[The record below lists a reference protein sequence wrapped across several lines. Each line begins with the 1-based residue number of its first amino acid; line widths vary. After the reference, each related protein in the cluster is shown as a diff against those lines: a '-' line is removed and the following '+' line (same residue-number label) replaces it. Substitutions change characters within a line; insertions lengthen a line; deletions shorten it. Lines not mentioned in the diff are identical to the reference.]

1 MKNALKV
8 TGLFTF
14 LAVAFLNAFV
24 DLGHKIIIQNT
35 IFKNYDGPELIV
47 LTSIVNALILLPFIL
62 LFTPTGYISDKYA
75 KNKVM
80 RASAWVALGITLL
93 ITLGYYQGWFW
104 FSFSMTFLLA
114 LQSAFYSPAKYGYV
128 KGLVG
133 DRRLTQA
140 NGLLQAATT
149 TGILLGTFFF
159 SVLFEKMIV
168 GFEITDKD
176 SLIAM
181 IAPLGWALVAL
192 TAVELV
198 LAYRL
203 PETDKDNKK
212 MRFHWDDYFRGKTQA
227 RNLRIVKRH
236 PYIWLSILG
245 LAVFWAISQVLL
257 ATYPAYAKEFLGL
270 NNTAVI
276 QGLMAF
282 AGIGVMIGSV
292 IAGRVSQNHIET
304 GLVPEIGR
312 AHA

>member
-1 MKNALKV
+1 MKHALKV

-62 LFTPTGYISDKYA
+62 LFTPTGFISDKYA

-93 ITLGYYQGWFW
+93 ITFGYYQGWFW
-104 FSFSMTFLLA
+104 FSFGMTFLLA

-133 DRRLTQA
+133 DRRLAQA

-159 SVLFEKMIV
+159 SVLFEKIIV

-181 IAPLGWALVAL
+181 IAPLGWALMAL

-203 PETDKDNKK
+203 P
-212 MRFHWDDYFRGKTQA
+212 
-227 RNLRIVKRH
+227 
-236 PYIWLSILG
+236 
-245 LAVFWAISQVLL
+245 
-257 ATYPAYAKEFLGL
+257 
-270 NNTAVI
+270 
-276 QGLMAF
+276 
-282 AGIGVMIGSV
+282 
-292 IAGRVSQNHIET
+292 
-304 GLVPEIGR
+304 
-312 AHA
+312 